1 MQRQRTALKVEVPK
15 PKDEPLK
22 LGRVGIIAI
31 IGFGI
36 GVAWPHLAGVRLV
49 PTLPN
54 ESGSSKEDL
63 SGAPPETKPQA
74 SAVASA
80 MPPPLAPE
88 TAARTPNDQPPVV
101 GEAQVTSCSDG
112 GKRLKSCD
120 DVDFDR
126 VARSPIEALEG
137 CDAARGISGVL
148 SVGFELDFGS
158 ERVTRVSSGKT
169 TTLSDK
175 ETDVV
180 LDCYRQAFAK
190 VSLAGIPH
198 EHQGYSV
205 FYRVELKGS
214 KAPPGAASAGA
225 EGDAASCP
233 VTPASGTATVSWNTA
248 LIRQTPDREG
258 KTIARVLQGTRVG
271 VTGRSGDWYRVKYD
285 AKGNQGWVFRTAIG
299 M

>member
-1 MQRQRTALKVEVPK
+1 
-15 PKDEPLK
+15 

-31 IGFGI
+31 VGFGI

-63 SGAPPETKPQA
+63 SGAPPEAKPQA

-80 MPPPLAPE
+80 LPPPPAPDK
-88 TAARTPNDQPPVV
+88 APSAPDDQPPVV
-101 GEAQVTSCSDG
+101 GEGQVTSCSDG

-126 VARSPIEALEG
+126 VARAPIEALEG
-137 CDAARGISGVL
+137 CDAARRISGVL
-148 SVGFELDFGS
+148 SLGFDLDFGS

-175 ETDVV
+175 ETGVL

-190 VSLAGIPH
+190 LSLSGIPH

-205 FYRVELKGS
+205 FYRIELKGA
-214 KAPPGAASAGA
+214 KAPPGTGPAGT
-225 EGDAASCP
+225 EGDAAPGP
-233 VTPASGTATVSWNTA
+233 VTPASGSATVTWNTA